1 MKKKKTLFL
10 VNLMIGCSVT
20 RLGDFLKFYGTNN
33 LSKVAQMFDDI
44 LGYSESVTFYIQT
57 ALAVF

>member
-33 LSKVAQMFDDI
+33 LSKVAQMFGDFWDV
-44 LGYSESVTFYIQT
+44 LKTSLFK
-57 ALAVF
+57 